1 MTTRKAPKGN
11 EPKCT
16 SRKAPQVQQAV
27 IAKRLQGDSKR
38 QIARDLDVNR
48 RTVDRILSESQIEEA
63 VAQGRSR
70 LVEMVPKALQLIE
83 IAIEQGLAS
92 DEVPR
97 NALEAALN
105 VVKGSGTYE
114 ERSRTRGDVYVH
126 DEYAKADRDELE
138 SQLRERLQ
146 AIGSSNPN

>member
-1 MTTRKAPKGN
+1 M
-11 EPKCT
+11 
-16 SRKAPQVQQAV
+16 QQAV